1 MSTPFTPLFSGGTG
15 RSGTTAIVNL
25 LNHHPQVHTSLPR
38 EIKYLTDRFGL
49 LDLNFGRPIK
59 FESSTEALVKRLSG
73 NFGFIIGRSASTF
86 FNQRMSNRWWQEVGK
101 KGKPRGLCQGIELD
115 IFTEQLKVFNKMKK
129 TDLYQASLNLYYEL
143 SKAQIKKSNISFFAD
158 STPGNIQNGNR
169 IIKLLPNAYFI
180 NMIRDGRDVALS
192 VTKER
197 WGPDDPDI
205 ALKWWQKRIVL
216 ANQGLT
222 KIAPERKLDL
232 RLEDLIVY
240 NRDQS
245 YNSVLNLLG
254 LADNPELAAEFDKTF
269 SKEKMSM
276 GTWKNEVK
284 SPAQFEKSY
293 LKILRQL
300 SDQGIEIK
308 QYY

>member
-169 IIKLLPNAYFI
+169 IIKLLPNSYFI

-216 ANQGLT
+216 ASQGLT

-284 SPAQFEKSY
+284 SPAQFEKLY
-293 LKILRQL
+293 LKILKQL

>member
-1 MSTPFTPLFSGGTG
+1 MSAPFTPLFSGGTG

-49 LDLNFGRPIK
+49 LDLNFGRPIS
-59 FESSTEALVKRLSG
+59 FESTAEALVKRLLG
-73 NFGFIIGRSASTF
+73 NIGFIVGKSASTF
-86 FNQRMSNRWWQEVGK
+86 FNQRMSSIWWQEIGK

-129 TDLYQASLNLYYEL
+129 TNLYQASLNLYYEL
-143 SKAQIKKSNISFFAD
+143 SKAQIKKSNLSFFAD

-197 WGPDDPDI
+197 WGPDDPAK

-216 ANQGLT
+216 AHQGLT
-222 KIAPERKLDL
+222 QVAPEQKLDL

-276 GTWKNEVK
+276 GTWKSEVK

-293 LKILRQL
+293 LKILKQL

>member
-38 EIKYLTDRFGL
+38 EIRYLTDRFGL

-158 STPGNIQNGNR
+158 STPSNMQNGNR

-192 VTKER
+192 VSKER
-197 WGPDDPDI
+197 WGPDDPDL
-205 ALKWWQKRIVL
+205 ALKWWQKRIVF

-240 NRDQS
+240 NRTKS
-245 YNSVLNLLG
+245 YNSILNLLG
-254 LADNPELAAEFDKTF
+254 LADNQELSDEFDKTF

-276 GTWKNEVK
+276 GSWKNEVK

>member
-59 FESSTEALVKRLSG
+59 FESNTEELVKRLLS
-73 NFGFIIGRSASTF
+73 NFGFIIGKSTTAL
-86 FNQRMSNRWWQEVGK
+86 FNQRMSTRWWQGVGK
-101 KGKPRGLCQGIELD
+101 KGKPRGLCQSIEFSFL
-115 IFTEQLKVFNKMKK
+115 TSQLAEFNKIRK
-129 TDLYQASLNLYYEL
+129 TDLYQASLNLYYDL
-143 SKAQIKKSNISFFAD
+143 SKAQIKKSNITYFAD

-197 WGPDDPDI
+197 WGPDDPAK

-254 LADNPELAAEFDKTF
+254 LADNPGLAAEFDKTF

-293 LKILRQL
+293 LKILKQL

>member
-86 FNQRMSNRWWQEVGK
+86 FNQRMSNLWWQEVGK

-158 STPGNIQNGNR
+158 STPSNMQNGNR

-192 VTKER
+192 VSKER
-197 WGPDDPDI
+197 WGPDDPAL

-284 SPAQFEKSY
+284 SPVQFEKSY
-293 LKILRQL
+293 LKILKQL

>member
-49 LDLNFGRPIK
+49 LDLNFGRPIN
-59 FESSTEALVKRLSG
+59 FESNTEELVKRLLS
-73 NFGFIIGRSASTF
+73 NFGFISGRSATAL
-86 FNQRMSNRWWQEVGK
+86 FNQRMSTRWWQGVGK
-101 KGKPRGLCQGIELD
+101 KGKPRGLCQSIEFSFL
-115 IFTEQLKVFNKMKK
+115 TSQLIEFNKIRK
-129 TDLYQASLNLYYEL
+129 TDLYQASLNLYYDL
-143 SKAQIKKSNISFFAD
+143 SKAQIKKSNITYFAD

-197 WGPDDPDI
+197 WGPDDPDT

-254 LADNPELAAEFDKTF
+254 LADNSGLAAEFDKTF

-293 LKILRQL
+293 LKILKQL

>member
-49 LDLNFGRPIK
+49 LDLNFGRPIN
-59 FESSTEALVKRLSG
+59 FESSAEELVKRVLS
-73 NFGFIIGRSASTF
+73 NFGIIIGSSAATI
-86 FNQRMSNRWWQEVGK
+86 FNQRINNRWWQGVGK
-101 KGKPRGLCQGIELD
+101 KGKPRGLCQGIEMSFLTSQL
-115 IFTEQLKVFNKMKK
+115 TEFNRIRK

-143 SKAQIKKSNISFFAD
+143 SKAQIKKSNVSYFAD

-192 VTKER
+192 VTKEH

-222 KIAPERKLDL
+222 KIAPEQKLDL

-276 GTWKNEVK
+276 GTWKSEVK
-284 SPAQFEKSY
+284 SPVQFEKSY
-293 LKILRQL
+293 LKILKQL
-300 SDQGIEIK
+300 LDQGIEIK

>member
-86 FNQRMSNRWWQEVGK
+86 FNQRMSNLWWQEVGK

-158 STPGNIQNGNR
+158 STPSNMQNGNR

-192 VTKER
+192 VSKEH
-197 WGPDDPDI
+197 WGPDDPAL

-245 YNSVLNLLG
+245 YNAVLNLLG

-276 GTWKNEVK
+276 GTWKSEVK

-293 LKILRQL
+293 LKILKQL

>member
-1 MSTPFTPLFSGGTG
+1 MSTPFKPLFSGGTG

-49 LDLNFGRPIK
+49 LDLNFGRPIR
-59 FESSTEALVKRLSG
+59 FESTAEALVKRLLG
-73 NFGFIIGRSASTF
+73 NIGFIVGKSASTF
-86 FNQRMSNRWWQEVGK
+86 FNQRMSNQWWQEVGK
-101 KGKPRGLCQGIELD
+101 RGKPRGLCQGIEMSFL
-115 IFTEQLKVFNKMKK
+115 TSQLAEFNKIRK

-158 STPGNIQNGNR
+158 STPSNMQNGNR

-192 VTKER
+192 VAKER
-197 WGPDDPDI
+197 WGPDDPAK

-216 ANQGLT
+216 AHQGLT
-222 KIAPERKLDL
+222 QVTPEQKLYL

-254 LADNPELAAEFDKTF
+254 LADIPELAAEFDKTF

-293 LKILRQL
+293 LKILKQL

>member
-1 MSTPFTPLFSGGTG
+1 
-15 RSGTTAIVNL
+15 
-25 LNHHPQVHTSLPR
+25 
-38 EIKYLTDRFGL
+38 

-158 STPGNIQNGNR
+158 STPSNMQNGNR

-192 VTKER
+192 VSKER
-197 WGPDDPDI
+197 WGPDDPAL

-293 LKILRQL
+293 LKILKQL

>member
-1 MSTPFTPLFSGGTG
+1 MSAPFTPLFSGGTG

-49 LDLNFGRPIK
+49 LDLNFGRPIR
-59 FESSTEALVKRLSG
+59 FESTAEALVKRLLG
-73 NFGFIIGRSASTF
+73 NTGFIVGKSASTF
-86 FNQRMSNRWWQEVGK
+86 FNQRMSNQWWQEVGK
-101 KGKPRGLCQGIELD
+101 KGKPRGLCQGIEMSF
-115 IFTEQLKVFNKMKK
+115 FTSQLAEFNKVRK

-158 STPGNIQNGNR
+158 STPSNMQNGNR

-192 VTKER
+192 VAKER
-197 WGPDDPDI
+197 WGPDDPAK

-216 ANQGLT
+216 AHQGLT
-222 KIAPERKLDL
+222 QVTPEQKLYL

-254 LADNPELAAEFDKTF
+254 LADIPELAAEFDKTF

-293 LKILRQL
+293 LKILKQL

>member
-59 FESSTEALVKRLSG
+59 FESNTEELVKRLLS
-73 NFGFIIGRSASTF
+73 NFGFIIGRSATAL
-86 FNQRMSNRWWQEVGK
+86 FNQRMSTRWWQGVGK
-101 KGKPRGLCQGIELD
+101 KGKPRGLCQSIEFSFLTSQL
-115 IFTEQLKVFNKMKK
+115 TEFNKIRK

-143 SKAQIKKSNISFFAD
+143 SKAQIKKSNITYFAD

-169 IIKLLPNAYFI
+169 IIKLLPDAYFI

-254 LADNPELAAEFDKTF
+254 LADSPELAAEFDKTF

-293 LKILRQL
+293 LKILKQL

>member
-1 MSTPFTPLFSGGTG
+1 MSTPFEPLFSGGTG

-49 LDLNFGRPIK
+49 LDLNFGRPIR
-59 FESSTEALVKRLSG
+59 FESTAEALVKRFLG
-73 NFGFIIGRSASTF
+73 NIGFIVGKSASTF
-86 FNQRMSNRWWQEVGK
+86 FNQRMRTIWWQEVGK
-101 KGKPRGLCQGIELD
+101 KGNPRGLCQGIELD

-169 IIKLLPNAYFI
+169 IIKLLPNAFFI

-293 LKILRQL
+293 LKILKQL

>member
-38 EIKYLTDRFGL
+38 EIRYLTDRFGL

-158 STPGNIQNGNR
+158 STPSNMQNGNR

-192 VTKER
+192 VSKER
-197 WGPDDPDI
+197 WGPDDPAK

-284 SPAQFEKSY
+284 SPVQFEKSY
-293 LKILRQL
+293 LKILKQL

>member
-38 EIKYLTDRFGL
+38 EIRYLTDRFGL

-158 STPGNIQNGNR
+158 STPSNMQNGNR

-192 VTKER
+192 VSKER
-197 WGPDDPDI
+197 WGPDDPAL

-284 SPAQFEKSY
+284 SPVQFEKSY
-293 LKILRQL
+293 LKILKQL

>member
-86 FNQRMSNRWWQEVGK
+86 FNQRMSNLWWQEVGK

-143 SKAQIKKSNISFFAD
+143 SKAQIKKTNISFFAD
-158 STPGNIQNGNR
+158 STPSNMQNGNR

-192 VTKER
+192 VSKER
-197 WGPDDPDI
+197 WGPDDPAL

-284 SPAQFEKSY
+284 SPVQFEKSY
-293 LKILRQL
+293 LKILKQL

>member
-158 STPGNIQNGNR
+158 STPSNMQNGNR

-192 VTKER
+192 VSKER
-197 WGPDDPDI
+197 WGPDDPAL

-276 GTWKNEVK
+276 GTWKSEVK
-284 SPAQFEKSY
+284 SPQFEKSY
-293 LKILRQL
+293 LKILKQL

>member
-49 LDLNFGRPIK
+49 LDINFGRPIK

-86 FNQRMSNRWWQEVGK
+86 FNQRMSNLWWQEVGK

-158 STPGNIQNGNR
+158 STPSNMQNGNR

-192 VTKER
+192 VSKER
-197 WGPDDPDI
+197 WGPDDPAL

-276 GTWKNEVK
+276 GTWKSEVK

-293 LKILRQL
+293 LKILKQL